1 MIVLGL
7 NGGVSMPYENVP
19 IFNTGNSHDSS
30 AALLID
36 GEIVGAIEEE
46 RLNRIKHT
54 NKFPLNAI
62 REVLGERNLTL
73 EQVDFFSY
81 YATEEFITSTFK
93 EFYYIDPY
101 YNKAFWARK
110 VIDQLFK
117 QALNFE
123 IDENKICFVDHH
135 LSHAASAFY
144 MSGFKESLILTL
156 DGSGERISG
165 RILYGD
171 KNGMKSIDHISEM
184 NSLGHYYVIVSQFLG
199 YCVYDEYKVMG
210 LAPYGNPAKYRD
222 IFSLFY
228 RLLPQGRFEMHRERI
243 YPLLFEIAT
252 PRRKGQEFTQV
263 HKDVAAAL
271 QESIETIILH
281 IVKYYSTTFGY
292 KNLCL
297 GGGVA
302 HNCSA
307 NGKILYS
314 GLFKNIFVQPA
325 AHDAGNSIG
334 AAAYTYLEK
343 CPKKE
348 IRKLEHVFI
357 GTPVKEDPELFG
369 ILKGWESFIT
379 FKKEENIEKAAADLI
394 GKGKIIGW
402 VQGKAEFGPRALGNR
417 SIVADPR
424 PHANRDLINR
434 MVKKREGYRPFAP
447 SVLEERAGDYFDI
460 GMNGT
465 SFDYM
470 TFVVKVKKECQATLG
485 AITHV
490 DGTARVQTVSKLQNQ
505 RYWNLINEFGKLS
518 GMPMLLNTSFNN
530 NVEPIVNTAE
540 DAITCFLTTGLDHLV
555 IGDYLI
561 DKKGGDHTESL
572 EQLVPKIPPY
582 VFIQSQRSYDSLES
596 ESIKYEIGFNYSVHN
611 HPISREVFELISRA
625 DGKSSLK
632 ELLRLN
638 SPSCDERRSILQEI
652 DGLWGLR
659 YIVLQINNM

>member
-7 NGGVSMPYENVP
+7 NGGVSLAHENNP
-19 IFNTGNSHDSS
+19 IFHRGESHDAS

-54 NKFPLNAI
+54 NKFPINAI
-62 REVLGERNLTL
+62 KEILCERQITL
-73 EQVDFFSY
+73 ADIDYFAY
-81 YATEEFITSTFK
+81 YATEEFISGLFRN
-93 EFYYIDPY
+93 FYYNNPDYMNLLSAKKIISQLFR
-101 YNKAFWARK
+101 KAF
-110 VIDQLFK
+110 D
-117 QALNFE
+117 FE
-123 IDENKICFVDHH
+123 LDEKKMCFVDHH
-135 LSHAASAFY
+135 IAHAASTFY
-144 MSGFKESLILTL
+144 LSGFEDSLILVL
-156 DGSGERISG
+156 DGVGENISG

-171 KNGMKSIDHISEM
+171 RNGMENIDSIALM
-184 NSLGHYYVIVSQFLG
+184 NSLGHYYTAVSNFIG
-199 YCVYDEYKVMG
+199 YDLFDEYKVMG
-210 LAPYGNPAKYRD
+210 LAPYGDPAKYRNV
-222 IFSLFY
+222 FSLFY
-228 RLLPQGRFEMHRERI
+228 KLLPEGKFEINRDYI
-243 YPLLFEIAT
+243 QPLLFDIGT

-271 QESIETIILH
+271 QESTENIILH
-281 IVKYYSTTFGY
+281 ILKHYSTRFGY

-297 GGGVA
+297 AGGVA

-334 AAAYTYLEK
+334 SAIYTYLERSPRK
-343 CPKKE
+343 AIKKM
-348 IRKLEHVFI
+348 EHVFI
-357 GTPVKEDPELFG
+357 GTPVKEDPELAG
-369 ILKGWESFIT
+369 ILAGWKSFVDY
-379 FKKEENIEKAAADLI
+379 KKEADIAKTTAALI

-424 PHANRDLINR
+424 PHANRDIINR

-447 SVLEERAGDYFDI
+447 SVLEEKVGDYFDVAV
-460 GMNGT
+460 NGT

-470 TFVVKVKKECQATLG
+470 TFVVKVRKEYQAELG

-490 DGTARVQTVSKLQNQ
+490 DGTARVQTVSEQQNP

-518 GMPMLLNTSFNN
+518 GVPILLNTSFNN

-540 DAITCFLTTGLDHLV
+540 DAITCYLTTGLDHLV

-561 DKKGGDHTESL
+561 TKKEADHTGTL
-572 EQLVPKIPPY
+572 EQLVPRIPPY
-582 VFIQSQRSYDSLES
+582 VFIRAQRSYDSPET
-596 ESIKYEIGFNYSVHN
+596 ESIKHEIGFNYSTIYN
-611 HPISREVFELISRA
+611 HFISKELFEVLSAA
-625 DGKSSLK
+625 DGKTALK
-632 ELLRLN
+632 YLL
-638 SPSCDERRSILQEI
+638 PSNPGADQSRKIVKEI
-652 DGLWGLR
+652 DELWALR
-659 YIVLQINNM
+659 YIILQIA